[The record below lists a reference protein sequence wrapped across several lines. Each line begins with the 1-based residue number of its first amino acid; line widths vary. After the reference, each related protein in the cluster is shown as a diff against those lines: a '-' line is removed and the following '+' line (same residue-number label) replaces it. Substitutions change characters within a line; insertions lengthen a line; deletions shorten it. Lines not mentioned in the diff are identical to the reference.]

1 MGGRGGAYKGRESCG
16 KQELWGLCGP
26 VLPGSGAL
34 LWWAGPESTGVGAIG
49 WEVPEPTR
57 GRTYRVNWV
66 RGPREGGG
74 VHGWGGA
81 DPTGGGAYG
90 AGGT

>member
-34 LWWAGPESTGVGAIG
+34 LWWAGPESTGVGARLGPQLRLAIFPTSKIDLMIG
-49 WEVPEPTR
+49 LPFGRKAERAVPALAGLTAAGLGEP
-57 GRTYRVNWV
+57 
-66 RGPREGGG
+66 
-74 VHGWGGA
+74 
-81 DPTGGGAYG
+81 
-90 AGGT
+90 